1 MVSVKTFEEVH
12 HCGQCIYY
20 VLLESGRYDCCW
32 PGFGDYFDDSENRP
46 CDEDRGGRN
55 IDKEKY
61 SKISPLDTGGL

>member
-46 CDEDRGGRN
+46 CDEDRGG
-55 IDKEKY
+55 EEH
-61 SKISPLDTGGL
+61 